1 MDVYKILKV
10 LEISLPVFAVIGLG
24 KILAIKK
31 ILTSEILVA
40 INKLIVSFSLPAII
54 FVAIA
59 SQPFKGLFD
68 IPIIVSTISASILS
82 FLVLA
87 FAGLLLGLKGKL
99 LGAFMPSGFWGNMA
113 YMGFPLAAN
122 AFGAEGLE
130 KAAVVNGFTMPL
142 YVFFGSV
149 ILSVFSSKQAE
160 PPLKMVF
167 RIILNPIVLSCFVGL
182 ITGALLDIS
191 GLRESQN
198 NTPMMLLVSQIV
210 VKTLKLTGSMGLP
223 LALISVGASLNLITL
238 SRHKHLIAIST
249 VTKLVITPL
258 FTFGIIYFFFPE
270 AGKVSLGAAV
280 LLMTMPTAFIY
291 TVVSQGLEVEGEF
304 TASVVVVST
313 LFSIITVPIWL
324 YFLAV

>member
-1 MDVYKILKV
+1 MHIKFYKCSRYHCLF
-10 LEISLPVFAVIGLG
+10 LLSLGLG
-24 KILAIKK
+24 KILAIRK
-31 ILTSEILVA
+31 ILTPEILAA

-82 FLVLA
+82 FVLLL
-87 FAGLLLGLKGKL
+87 FAGSFLGLKGKL
-99 LGAFMPSGFWGNMA
+99 LGAFIPSGFWGNMA
-113 YMGFPLAAN
+113 YMGFPLAVN

-149 ILSVFSSKQAE
+149 ILSIFSSKQVE

-167 RIILNPIVLSCFVGL
+167 RILTNPIVLSCFVGL
-182 ITGALLDIS
+182 IAGALLDVS
-191 GLRESQN
+191 GLREPHNQ
-198 NTPMMLLVSQIV
+198 TPVMLIISQII

-223 LALISVGASLNLITL
+223 LALISVGASLNLVTL
-238 SRHKHLIAIST
+238 SQHKYLIAIST
-249 VTKLVITPL
+249 VTKLVVTPL
-258 FTFGIIYFFFPE
+258 ITFGIIYFFYPE
-270 AGKVSLGAAV
+270 AGKISLGAAV

-291 TVVSQGLEVEGEF
+291 TVVSQGLDVEGEF

-313 LFSIITVPIWL
+313 LFSIVAVPVWL